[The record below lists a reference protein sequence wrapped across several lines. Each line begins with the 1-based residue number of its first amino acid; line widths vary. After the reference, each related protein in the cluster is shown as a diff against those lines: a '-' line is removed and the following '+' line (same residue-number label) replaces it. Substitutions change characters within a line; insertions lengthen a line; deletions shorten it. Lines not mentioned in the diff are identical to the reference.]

1 MMKTYTESAADRYGI
16 TAKQRLLRIFDAFRW
31 PDAAEEEFVPG
42 TESSLLFLN
51 RYGLVLRTGE
61 RLYAPES
68 DLILRPLASVDAGR
82 DCVIDLLPGVRAIA
96 EDWTVAP
103 MLGAVLE
110 DEDIDFH
117 DTTAQNVGY
126 IPAAL
131 PGFPYGVP
139 VVIDRGAVSELSRAF
154 REYNPARNKPEVQ
167 TLRQSFNRETLRG
180 FQEKFYAPLREGF
193 EAAWPKGGKPDRAG
207 VSRFLSLCAVEVEK
221 GESGQP
227 AMLSNRWTRSD
238 FDAGKPPKAAAAA
251 LRYELRLRAMMA

>member
-1 MMKTYTESAADRYGI
+1 MTSYIDSAAERYGI

-31 PDAAEEEFVPG
+31 PDPAEGEFVPG

-96 EDWTVAP
+96 EDWRVAP

-131 PGFPYGVP
+131 PGFASGVP
-139 VVIDRGAVSELSRAF
+139 VVIDRGAVSELNRF
-154 REYNPARNKPEVQ
+154 GRDYNPARNRPEVHS
-167 TLRQSFNRETLRG
+167 LRQTFNRDTLRG
-180 FQEKFYAPLREGF
+180 FQDKFYAPLRESF
-193 EAAWPKGGKPDRAG
+193 AAAWPKGGKPDRDGIA
-207 VSRFLSLCAVEVEK
+207 RFLSLCAGEVEK
-221 GESGQP
+221 SAAGQP
-227 AMLSNRWTRSD
+227 AMLSNRWTRDD
-238 FDAGKPPKAAAAA
+238 FDEGKPPQAAAAA
-251 LRYELRLRAMMA
+251 PRYEMRLGGAT